1 VKKDIFIK
9 GLIGF
14 SLFST
19 ISFAD
24 TLQDLDLLL
33 SPFEDMTEYALN
45 NDKANMQKGYAQILK
60 LETNKKIMNS
70 ITPDA
75 VKKLKKNIKKLG
87 RYIDKGEYINT
98 ALTSNEIF
106 YDNATNFK
114 NKSSIADQI
123 HIEHLDYMGFRL
135 LALAQMQDIDYIQMK
150 SAVTQAQT
158 EWIAIKDKID
168 DKNSVDAFNLLFSA
182 LQLSIK
188 HKDSKMI
195 QILASMDLALVDVI
209 EKNSNKR
216 AL

>member
-1 VKKDIFIK
+1 
-9 GLIGF
+9 
-14 SLFST
+14 
-19 ISFAD
+19 
-24 TLQDLDLLL
+24 
-33 SPFEDMTEYALN
+33 
-45 NDKANMQKGYAQILK
+45 
-60 LETNKKIMNS
+60 
-70 ITPDA
+70 
-75 VKKLKKNIKKLG
+75 
-87 RYIDKGEYINT
+87 
-98 ALTSNEIF
+98 
-106 YDNATNFK
+106 
-114 NKSSIADQI
+114 
-123 HIEHLDYMGFRL
+123 MGFRL